1 MSADSSKIES
11 LDRTALRVGD
21 AEVPVTLE
29 DAKAIQAALLAY
41 LKQSD
46 YEDRDGLIGWTQGQ
60 AWIDAEGK
68 VRIGPW
74 LLGSDGQGLFV
85 RYREPAGQHMARAH
99 RASLIKKDGTWAVTG
114 LMAEHIS
121 ARR

>member
-1 MSADSSKIES
+1 MNGDSSKIES
-11 LDRTALRVGD
+11 LDRTVLRVGD
-21 AEVPVTLE
+21 AEVSVTLE

-46 YEDRDGLIGWTQGQ
+46 YEGRDGLIGWSQGQ

-74 LLGSDGQGLFV
+74 LLGSDGREIYL
-85 RYREPAGQHMARAH
+85 RYREAPGQHMARAH
-99 RASLIKKDGTWAVTG
+99 RASLIKKDGAWTVSG
-114 LMAEHIS
+114 LMTEHIS